1 MNTFDQG
8 FGIGLK
14 PSRAV
19 FASGGGFYVCCVL
32 SMNIRL
38 AKTRYPAAAQ
48 MQTGAAGFFIC
59 LTSEEYQA
67 FLFA

>member
-8 FGIGLK
+8 FSIGLK

-19 FASGGGFYVCCVL
+19 FASGGGFYACCVL

-48 MQTGAAGFFIC
+48 MQTGAAGFFYM
-59 LTSEEYQA
+59 SEV
-67 FLFA
+67 